1 MDLRCQLLDTLSS
14 VGVGARA
21 EDLAGVRV
29 FRRCIHQAPVHTGT
43 VCGDVSLFKCKF
55 SDLLG
60 LWLPLVICFMIYIL
74 VQAHHGAQVS

>member
-1 MDLRCQLLDTLSS
+1 MDLRCQLLDTLSW
-14 VGVGARA
+14 VGAGARA

-43 VCGDVSLFKCKF
+43 VCGDIRLFKCKF

-60 LWLPLVICFMIYIL
+60 FGRPE
-74 VQAHHGAQVS
+74 